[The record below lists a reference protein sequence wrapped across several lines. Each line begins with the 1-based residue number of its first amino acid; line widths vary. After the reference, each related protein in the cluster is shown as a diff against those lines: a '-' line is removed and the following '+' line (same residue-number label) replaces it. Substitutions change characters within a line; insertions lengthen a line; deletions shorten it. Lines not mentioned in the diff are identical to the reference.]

1 MGNHTELLI
10 NYDSGEAS
18 NQDLVDWAISQ
29 IQKNKESESL
39 NELAWLTSPGGSE
52 TRELFLK
59 AIEELNYI
67 LPSYTDRKILL
78 AKKIAEKMLGGKK
91 NVNEGCSEFCEIS
104 RELFSPDKL
113 SVFELLAHEQYD
125 HEEIGINAENIK
137 PAILEEAGRLVN
149 ET

>member
-18 NQDLVDWAISQ
+18 NQNLVDWAISQ

-52 TRELFLK
+52 TRKLFLK

-78 AKKIAEKMLGGKK
+78 AKKIAEKMLEGKK
-91 NVNEGCSEFCEIS
+91 M
-104 RELFSPDKL
+104 
-113 SVFELLAHEQYD
+113 
-125 HEEIGINAENIK
+125 
-137 PAILEEAGRLVN
+137 
-149 ET
+149 